1 MKDELEHTCSGVM
14 WTETRCKTCDQRL
27 SYTASLNGQY
37 DEEHVFDSVA
47 DLICDL
53 CGYGKEAPEEV
64 PTPEPTPEVT
74 PEPTGTPAPTKKPE
88 GGSSGSDSGS
98 GSSGGTKPSKP
109 RETATPTPE
118 ELLPK
123 TGDGSLPVSFLLLT
137 MAISLSGIVL
147 LKKRRQH

>member
-53 CGYGKEAPEEV
+53 CGYEKEPPEEV
-64 PTPEPTPEVT
+64 PTPEPTP
-74 PEPTGTPAPTKKPE
+74 TKKPSS
-88 GGSSGSDSGS
+88 GGSGGSGT
-98 GSSGGTKPSKP
+98 GSSGGTVPSKP
-109 RETATPTPE
+109 KDTATPTPE
-118 ELLPK
+118 EAMPR
-123 TGDGSLPVSFLLLT
+123 TGDTSLPIGFLVLVVVT
-137 MAISLSGIVL
+137 SLCGIAL
-147 LKKRRQH
+147 LKKKKLN